1 MCDNYSVK
9 KIGSVETSSAEDYA
23 WGMFWR
29 IRAFDNDRAMGETS
43 DIFGDSLQELKNQI
57 SSLGGQ
63 YVDSYRGFDNTG
75 NDGWG
80 VAQPHQQ
87 NSDRG

>member
-1 MCDNYSVK
+1 
-9 KIGSVETSSAEDYA
+9 
-23 WGMFWR
+23 
-29 IRAFDNDRAMGETS
+29 MGETS

-75 NDGWG
+75 NDG
-80 VAQPHQQ
+80 ALH
-87 NSDRG
+87 NRINRN